1 MLHLRSLQSFW
12 ICLWFLWLL
21 WLWTTW
27 IRSPFDTWKSPER
40 RLKQVGLEWVKKFH
54 TVLKVFTTLDFA
66 TLQMSHE
73 LGFIYCYPA
82 GKQMFKGNS
91 KSTKLRFHSPV
102 LLIYVPWKH
111 QKFSDVF
118 RRYRKATPDC
128 YGLNTSWHKRH
139 KNDVIYDGAS
149 FAKIVNCF

>member
-1 MLHLRSLQSFW
+1 MSLISIITMTVDHPF
-12 ICLWFLWLL
+12 IEII
-21 WLWTTW
+21 
-27 IRSPFDTWKSPER
+27 IRSPFDIWSLQNDVWN
-40 RLKQVGLEWVKKFH
+40 RLVWNGLKKFH

-66 TLQMSHE
+66 TMQMSHE
-73 LGFIYCYPA
+73 LGFICCYPA

-128 YGLNTSWHKRH
+128 NGLYTSWYKRH
-139 KNDVIYDGAS
+139 KNGVIYDGAS
-149 FAKIVNCF
+149 YTKIVNCF